1 MATQTLTVPQ
11 ELRKADVAEKQRLQQ
26 DMLVTSSTI
35 IAMLGL
41 IWGLIYLYFG
51 VPTAGAIP
59 LAYAFLSFAS
69 IGYYAMTGR
78 YHLFR
83 FFQLL
88 VTLIFPFLLMV
99 VLGGF
104 VNSSG
109 VVLWSLTSPVGALLF
124 AGRRQAAGWFTGFL
138 GLIFLGG
145 LIDAGVIPLPANW
158 PAPIDTDL
166 IITLFFLN
174 IAGVSIVVFLLL
186 TYFTRERDRNHD
198 LLLVEQAKSEGLLLN
213 VLPRS
218 IADRLKN
225 GEQTIADCHPE
236 AGVLFADIV
245 GFTPLS
251 AELGVEQTVEVLNE
265 LLSRFDAI
273 SDKYDLEKIRTIGD
287 GYMVA
292 SGVPAP
298 RPDYAHALAEAALDM
313 MAFVR
318 SWNSPYADRIHV
330 RIGINVGTI
339 MAGVIGRSKFSY
351 DVWGDPV
358 NVASR
363 MESTSLADCIQI
375 SKHTY
380 ELIKDDFIT
389 CPRGVVS
396 IKGKGNMPTWFLLD
410 RKERIDEPDSRAE
423 VR

>member
-1 MATQTLTVPQ
+1 MATQILTVPQ
-11 ELRKADVAEKQRLQQ
+11 ELRQADVAEQERLQQ
-26 DMLVTSSTI
+26 ELLVTSSTI

-51 VPTAGAIP
+51 VPTAAAIP
-59 LAYAFLSFAS
+59 LAYAFLSFGS

-78 YHLFR
+78 FHLFR

-88 VTLIFPFLLMV
+88 VTLVFPFLLMV

-124 AGRRQAAGWFTGFL
+124 AGRRQAAGWFAGFL
-138 GLIFLGG
+138 GLVMLGG

-158 PAPIDTDL
+158 PASIDSDL
-166 IITLFFLN
+166 IITLFILN
-174 IAGVSIVVFLLL
+174 MAGVSVVVFLLL

-213 VLPRS
+213 ILPRS
-218 IADRLKN
+218 IANRLKN
-225 GEQTIADCHPE
+225 GEQTIAECYDE

-273 SDKYDLEKIRTIGD
+273 SDQYGLEKIRTIGD

-292 SGVPAP
+292 SGLPAP
-298 RPDYAHALAEAALDM
+298 RPDYAHALAEAALDI

-330 RIGINVGTI
+330 RIGINVGPV

-363 MESTSLADCIQI
+363 MESSSLTDCIQI
-375 SKHTY
+375 SERTY
-380 ELIKDDFIT
+380 QLIKDDFIT
-389 CPRGVVS
+389 CPRGLVT
-396 IKGKGNMPTWFLLD
+396 IKGKGDMPTWFLLD
-410 RKERIDEPDSRAE
+410 RKER
-423 VR
+423 